1 MHIVRTLNSV
11 GGTRPGRQYTRKKNR
26 AARAIGFP
34 SHAAYVQH
42 LLGRML
48 ASRIGLEGG
57 V

>member
-57 V
+57 A

>member
-1 MHIVRTLNSV
+1 MHTVRTLTSV
-11 GGTRPGRQYTRKKNR
+11 GGTRPSRKYTRKKNR

-42 LLGRML
+42 LFSRMV
-48 ASRIGLEGG
+48 ASRLGLEGG